1 MERAR
6 RCAKVR
12 TRIRWIGG
20 ISTGDIIATNI
31 RAQSATSDTGGF
43 ILNSI

>member
-6 RCAKVR
+6 RDVKLLCQTCER
-12 TRIRWIGG
+12 GG

-31 RAQSATSDTGGF
+31 TAHPAAIADGGF
-43 ILNSI
+43 IASTI